1 MQKVADRW
9 RLVLIFGD
17 ILTLGIITLVGFAS
31 HGTVGIAGSRMFTT
45 FLPLVAA
52 WFLIA
57 PNLRS
62 YDYQVVVNWQEL
74 WRPFWSMVLAAPIAA
89 WLRGLILDAPIL
101 PIFVIILGGVSA
113 IGILLWRIVA
123 QLFLSR
129 FQSRNG

>member
-31 HGTVGIAGSRMFTT
+31 HGTVGTAGSRMFTT